1 MSSATSKSDLEE
13 RLGRIH
19 RIILQGGAGPVC
31 MALVRKRANRAS
43 LVEAVEQLKLATKL
57 LEDTIG
63 NMPQARHGGSLATSD
78 GERDEYHEG

>member
-1 MSSATSKSDLEE
+1 MNDLEE
-13 RLGRIH
+13 RLERIH
-19 RIILQGGAGPVC
+19 RIILQGGSGPVC
-31 MALVRKRANRAS
+31 TALVRKRVNRRE

-63 NMPQARHGGSLATSD
+63 NMPQPRHGGSLAASD